1 MQVTENVWQVG
12 GPELTAPE
20 DAAAYLVRMGNAAA
34 LIDAGCG
41 DATQALIAN
50 IGRALPQEGPVTH
63 LLLTHCH
70 FDHTGGA
77 EAVRGHLGCQ
87 IVAHQQDAVFLEAGD
102 SAATAAAWY
111 GRRMPPLRIDLKIEG
126 PTESIPVGN
135 GEIRAYHCP
144 GHSPGS
150 LVYTADIDGRKI
162 LFGQDIHG
170 PLHPSLRSN
179 RADYL
184 QSLQFIMDLNADILC
199 EGHFGI
205 FRGRDEVRKFVKS
218 FIP

>member
-1 MQVTENVWQVG
+1 MQITKNVWQVG
-12 GPELTAPE
+12 GPESTAPE

-41 DATQALIAN
+41 DATDALIEN
-50 IGRALPQEGPVTH
+50 IARALPLEVAVTH

-70 FDHTGGA
+70 IDHAGGA
-77 EAVRGHLGCQ
+77 EAVRGRLGCT
-87 IVAHQQDAVFLEAGD
+87 IAAHRRDAVFLEAGD
-102 SAATAAAWY
+102 SDATAAAWY
-111 GRRMPPLRIDLKIEG
+111 GRRMPPLRIDLKIDA
-126 PTESIPVGN
+126 PMQSIPVGN
-135 GEIRAYHCP
+135 AQILAYHCP

-150 LVYTADIDGRKI
+150 MVYTAEIDGRKI

-170 PLHPSLRSN
+170 PLHPILHSD

-184 QSLQFIMDLNADILC
+184 RSLRFILDLEADILC

-205 FRGRDEVRKFVKS
+205 FRGRGEVRKFIQS